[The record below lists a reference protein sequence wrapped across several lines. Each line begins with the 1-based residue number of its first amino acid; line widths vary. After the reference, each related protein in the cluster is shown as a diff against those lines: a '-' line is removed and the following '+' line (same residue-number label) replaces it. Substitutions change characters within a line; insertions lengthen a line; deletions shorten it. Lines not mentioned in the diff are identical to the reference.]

1 MLKTPLLKFKTTAMI
16 TVVAALA
23 ALSSC
28 KKNDDVQPLNLEN
41 TANITATSTAT
52 ANIDIAGSGMV
63 LGINGHPLGDDA
75 YKGVTA
81 ATQIDLLK
89 SMGMGIYRINILSQ
103 SDGTCTVPKVLT
115 PLLEAAANGKVTL
128 LPMLTPRTLNYS
140 VSEADAYAAGKTLGA
155 NFASKYA
162 ANFKYYDLGND
173 LDVKSILSGKD
184 GKIQADYDQ
193 KKLHITAAYLKG
205 MNDGIKSNDAD
216 AQTMISAGWVHWGFI
231 QFCESY
237 GVKFDILAYHWYS
250 DMEEVA
256 LRSTSNHI
264 EDITVKLNSLFPGKP
279 IWITE
284 TNARPKDVS
293 IYEAYQNTFLTS
305 FINKCKANPTVKAL
319 LIYELFNEPYKS
331 AAENNYGVTNWV
343 TPYTKWSNKVVAN
356 TLIQANSALSTA
368 PVTTPTVP
376 VTTPTVPVTTPTV
389 PVTALITNIT
399 ATTGKKYQLS
409 KLTSG
414 AVYYTD
420 RTYDITSAPSYLVNA
435 PFIQTAN
442 EDKINTSSSLLSFN
456 LNHAGT
462 VYVAYDPRAT
472 TLPTWLQGWKKLT
485 DKIGINDSKISSF
498 NLYSKDFPAGKV
510 TLGGNMAGAAAGA
523 LCQYVVIAKTN

>member
-1 MLKTPLLKFKTTAMI
+1 MLKTPLLKTATIAM
-16 TVVAALA
+16 VAALA
-23 ALSSC
+23 TLSSC
-28 KKNDDVQPLNLEN
+28 KKTEDVQPLNLEN
-41 TANITATSTAT
+41 TENITAASTAT
-52 ANIDIAGSGMV
+52 ANIYIAGSGMV

-75 YKGVTA
+75 YKGVSA
-81 ATQIDLLK
+81 ATQVELIK

-140 VSEADAYAAGKTLGA
+140 ASESDAYNAGKTLGA
-155 NFASKYA
+155 NFAAKYA

-193 KKLHITAAYLKG
+193 KKLRVTAAYLKG
-205 MNDGIKSNDAD
+205 MNDGIKSKDTD

-237 GVKFDILAYHWYS
+237 GVKYDILAYHWYS

-284 TNARPKDVS
+284 TNARPKDPS

-305 FINKCKANPTVKAL
+305 FINKCKANPPVKAL

-343 TPYTKWSNKVVAN
+343 TPYSKWSNKVVAN

-376 VTTPTVPVTTPTV
+376 VTTPTVPVTTPPV
-389 PVTALITNIT
+389 PVALITNIT

-420 RTYDITSAPSYLVNA
+420 RSYDITSAPSYLINA

-442 EDKINTSSSLLSFN
+442 EDKINKSSSVLSFN
-456 LNHAGT
+456 LNRAT
-462 VYVAYDPRAT
+462 TIYVAYDPRAT

-485 DKIGINDSKISSF
+485 DKVGINDSKISSF
-498 NLYSKDFPAGKV
+498 NLYSKDFPAGQV

-523 LCQYVVIAKTN
+523 LCQYIVIAKTN

>member
-1 MLKTPLLKFKTTAMI
+1 MLKTPLLKTATIAM
-16 TVVAALA
+16 VAALA
-23 ALSSC
+23 MLSSC
-28 KKNDDVQPLNLEN
+28 KKSEDVQPLNLEN
-41 TANITATSTAT
+41 TKNITAASTVT
-52 ANIDIAGSGMV
+52 ANIDGSGMV

-75 YKGVTA
+75 YKGISA
-81 ATQIDLLK
+81 ATQVDLIK

-103 SDGTCTVPKVLT
+103 SDGTCTVPKILT

-140 VSEADAYAAGKTLGA
+140 ASESDAYNAGKTLGA
-155 NFASKYA
+155 NFAAKYA

-173 LDVKSILSGKD
+173 LDVRSILSGKD
-184 GKIQADYDQ
+184 GRIQADYDQ
-193 KKLHITAAYLKG
+193 KKLRVTAAYLKG
-205 MNDGIKSNDAD
+205 MNEGIKSKDSD

-231 QFCESY
+231 QFCENY
-237 GVKFDILAYHWYS
+237 GVKYDILAYHWYS

-284 TNARPKDVS
+284 TNARPKDAS

-343 TPYTKWSNKVVAN
+343 TPYSKWSNKLIA
-356 TLIQANSALSTA
+356 TSLIQANSMLSTA
-368 PVTTPTVP
+368 PAVTIPTAPVGTTPIVP
-376 VTTPTVPVTTPTV
+376 ATE
-389 PVTALITNIT
+389 LITNIT
-399 ATTGKKYQLS
+399 VTTGKKYQLS
-409 KLTSG
+409 KLAAG

-420 RTYDITSAPSYLVNA
+420 RSYDITSAPSYLVNT

-442 EDKINTSSSLLSFN
+442 EDKINKSGSLLSFN

-472 TLPTWLQGWKKLT
+472 TLPTWLKGWQKLT

-498 NLYSKDFPAGKV
+498 TLYSKDFPAGKV
-510 TLGGNMAGAAAGA
+510 TLGGNMTGEATGA
-523 LCQYVVIAKTN
+523 LCQYIVIAKTN

>member
-1 MLKTPLLKFKTTAMI
+1 
-16 TVVAALA
+16 
-23 ALSSC
+23 
-28 KKNDDVQPLNLEN
+28 
-41 TANITATSTAT
+41 
-52 ANIDIAGSGMV
+52 
-63 LGINGHPLGDDA
+63 
-75 YKGVTA
+75 
-81 ATQIDLLK
+81 
-89 SMGMGIYRINILSQ
+89 
-103 SDGTCTVPKVLT
+103 
-115 PLLEAAANGKVTL
+115 
-128 LPMLTPRTLNYS
+128 
-140 VSEADAYAAGKTLGA
+140 
-155 NFASKYA
+155 
-162 ANFKYYDLGND
+162 
-173 LDVKSILSGKD
+173 
-184 GKIQADYDQ
+184 
-193 KKLHITAAYLKG
+193 
-205 MNDGIKSNDAD
+205 
-216 AQTMISAGWVHWGFI
+216 
-231 QFCESY
+231 
-237 GVKFDILAYHWYS
+237 
-250 DMEEVA
+250 
-256 LRSTSNHI
+256 
-264 EDITVKLNSLFPGKP
+264 
-279 IWITE
+279 
-284 TNARPKDVS
+284 
-293 IYEAYQNTFLTS
+293 
-305 FINKCKANPTVKAL
+305 
-319 LIYELFNEPYKS
+319 LFNEPYKS

-523 LCQYVVIAKTN
+523 LCQYIVIAKTN

>member
-1 MLKTPLLKFKTTAMI
+1 MLKTPLLKTATIAM
-16 TVVAALA
+16 VAALA
-23 ALSSC
+23 TLSSC
-28 KKNDDVQPLNLEN
+28 KKTEDVQPLNLEN
-41 TANITATSTAT
+41 TKNITAASTVA
-52 ANIDIAGSGMV
+52 ANIDGSGMV

-75 YKGVTA
+75 YKGISA
-81 ATQIDLLK
+81 ATQVDLIK

-103 SDGTCTVPKVLT
+103 SDGTCTVPKILT

-140 VSEADAYAAGKTLGA
+140 ASESDAYNAGKTLGA
-155 NFASKYA
+155 NFAAKYA

-173 LDVKSILSGKD
+173 LDVRSILSGKD
-184 GKIQADYDQ
+184 GRIQADYDQ
-193 KKLHITAAYLKG
+193 KKLRVTAAYLKG
-205 MNDGIKSNDAD
+205 MNDGIKSNDSD

-231 QFCESY
+231 QFCENY
-237 GVKFDILAYHWYS
+237 GVKYDILAYHWYS

-256 LRSTSNHI
+256 LRSKSNHI

-284 TNARPKDVS
+284 TNARPKDAS

-343 TPYTKWSNKVVAN
+343 TPYSKWSNKLIA
-356 TLIQANSALSTA
+356 TSLIQANSMLSTA
-368 PVTTPTVP
+368 PAVTIPAAPVATTPIVP
-376 VTTPTVPVTTPTV
+376 ATE
-389 PVTALITNIT
+389 LITNIT
-399 ATTGKKYQLS
+399 VTTGKKYQLS
-409 KLTSG
+409 KLAAG

-420 RTYDITSAPSYLVNA
+420 RSYDITSAPSYLVNT

-442 EDKINTSSSLLSFN
+442 EDKINKSSSLLSFN

-472 TLPTWLQGWKKLT
+472 TLPTWLQGWQKLT

-498 NLYSKDFPAGKV
+498 ALYSKDFPAGKV
-510 TLGGNMAGAAAGA
+510 TLGGNMTGEATGA
-523 LCQYVVIAKTN
+523 LCQYIVIAKTN